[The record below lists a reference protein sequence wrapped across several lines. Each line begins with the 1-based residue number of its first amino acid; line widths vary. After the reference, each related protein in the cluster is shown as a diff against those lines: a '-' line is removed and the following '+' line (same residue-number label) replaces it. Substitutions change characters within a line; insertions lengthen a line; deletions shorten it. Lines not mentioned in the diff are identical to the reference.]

1 MYDMD
6 KYEQLKLILNDKAQ
20 RIVFFTGA
28 GISVP
33 SGIPDF
39 RSASGLYNEKG
50 YLVSPEEMV
59 SHHFFMQNP
68 QKFFS
73 FYFKKMVYLNAK
85 ANAAHIYIGEL
96 EKKNKNVFVVT
107 QNIDGLHQQGG
118 SQNVIELHGSVHRN
132 FCTSCDEFYS
142 LEEIIFLR
150 DENGIPRCKRC
161 NDIIKPDVVLYEEQL
176 DQNNIY
182 NAINVISNATALVVI
197 GTSLAVY
204 PAASFLN
211 YFKGNHLIVINKE
224 KTSYDS
230 YCELVFNEDIIS
242 VINKIA

>member
-1 MYDMD
+1 MD
-6 KYEQLKLILNDKAQ
+6 KYEQLRLILNSPNQ

-50 YLVSPEEMV
+50 YPVSPEEMV
-59 SHHFFMQNP
+59 SHHYFLEHTKEFFD
-68 QKFFS
+68 
-73 FYFKKMVYLNAK
+73 FYFKKMVYRSST

-96 EKKNKNVFVVT
+96 EKKNKNTFVVT
-107 QNIDGLHQQGG
+107 QNIDGLHQAGG
-118 SQNVIELHGSVHRN
+118 SQNVIELHGSIHRN

-142 LEEIIFLR
+142 LEETLSLR

-161 NDIIKPDVVLYEEQL
+161 GAIIKPDVVLYEEQL
-176 DQNNIY
+176 DENNIY
-182 NAINVISNATALVVI
+182 NAINVISNATTLIVI

-204 PAASFLN
+204 PAASFLS
-211 YFKGNHLIVINKE
+211 YFKGSHLIVINKE

-230 YCELVFNEDIIS
+230 LCELVFNEDIIS
-242 VINKIA
+242 VINKIK